1 MRARRWLCLVA
12 WVGSAA
18 VAGCGGGDTTIDESD
33 TGVDDSGADGTADS
47 AGDTGGGD
55 TGSDTTPDDTGSADS
70 GGTDSGGDATD
81 STATDSTATDSTATD
96 STAADSTATDSTATD
111 STATDSTATD
121 SASTD
126 SASTDS
132 ASDAADTA
140 EAPAAPTI
148 TGVSIS
154 APTGYTDRQVRQGL
168 GVITLAITGTN
179 LTGATTATMTGGVTC
194 TVAASTATTAT
205 LTCNVPHGEAI
216 GTKNLT
222 LTTPSGSA
230 GFTGALD
237 VTRITVLGTTGSDTT
252 GVGTTSRPFR
262 SVSAGLGVAA
272 AGASAGD
279 IVFVRS
285 MGDGVASATARYNT
299 TNIPTQTWATA
310 GGTANVPAGITVE
323 GESGAGVVRPVL
335 EGGATNVAFKLA
347 GGAVLKNLIVRNFVN
362 SVLASTGATSITD
375 VELSAANG
383 VAGYSTDRHIVVS
396 GGTLTIASSAGTLPG
411 STRPTCAI
419 DGANLELIRITGAP
433 TVAITGCLL
442 RGSNEY
448 AINTTD
454 GAFALTLLNDQI
466 SNNGNFGTGAAADG
480 GVQVNGGTTTV
491 TTSLLQENYGFGIR
505 AYGTANVTVASST
518 LSGNGQGV
526 GNITST
532 PYTPVTG
539 NNGIDFL
546 GNGTLVVGRVAG
558 SLLDTQIT
566 KNGFSGIAIHAAAG
580 GATSTPTVNLQG
592 VTMTGNGTTAPELF
606 IDTAASVTARS
617 VSITSGTGSAV
628 QVGSVADPQATLA
641 VTTLLPSKL
650 DFGTS
655 ASTGGNTLLTSA
667 GSLAILDRRGAI
679 ASATGPVFTVCGT
692 SMNGAT
698 LSVGTTVVGF
708 VTSGFS
714 YSVRHTF
721 QRLGCP

>member
-1 MRARRWLCLVA
+1 MA

-18 VAGCGGGDTTIDESD
+18 VAGCGGGDTAIDETD
-33 TGVDDSGADGTADS
+33 TGTDDGGSDGTADG
-47 AGDTGGGD
+47 GDSGVDSGSD
-55 TGSDTTPDDTGSADS
+55 TGSDTTVDDTSTADS
-70 GGTDSGGDATD
+70 GGDGTATD
-81 STATDSTATDSTATD
+81 SSGDTTATDSTATDSTATD
-96 STAADSTATDSTATD
+96 GTTDGTATDSGATDSGATDSTAADSTAA
-111 STATDSTATD
+111 
-121 SASTD
+121 
-126 SASTDS
+126 DS

-140 EAPAAPTI
+140 EAPAVPTI
-148 TGVSIS
+148 TNVTIS

-168 GVITLAITGTN
+168 GVITLAVTGTN

-205 LTCNVPHGEAI
+205 LTCNVPHGEVV
-216 GTKNLT
+216 GLKNLT
-222 LTTPSGSA
+222 VNTPSGSA
-230 GFTGALD
+230 SFAGALD
-237 VTRITVLGTTGSDTT
+237 VTRITVLGTTGNDTT

-262 SVSAGLGVAA
+262 SVSAGLAVAA

-279 IVFVRS
+279 TVFVRS
-285 MGDGVASATARYNT
+285 MGDGLASTTARYNT
-299 TNIPTQTWATA
+299 ANIPTQTWATA
-310 GGTANVPAGITVE
+310 GGTANVSAGITVE
-323 GESGAGVVRPVL
+323 GESGAGIVRPVL
-335 EGGATNVAFKLA
+335 EGGAANVAFKLT
-347 GGAVLKNLIVRNFVN
+347 GGAVLKNLIVRNFGN
-362 SVLASTGATSITD
+362 SVLASTGTTAITD

-383 VAGYSTDRHIVVS
+383 GAGYSTDRHIVVS
-396 GGTLTIASSAGTLPG
+396 GGTLTLASTAGTLPG
-411 STRPTCAI
+411 TTRPTCAI
-419 DGANLELIRITGAP
+419 DGANNELIRITGAP

-454 GAFALTLLNDQI
+454 GAFALTLLNDLV

-491 TTSLLQENYGFGIR
+491 TTSLIQENYGFGIR
-505 AYGTANVTVASST
+505 AYGTASVTVSSST

-526 GNITST
+526 GNVTT
-532 PYTPVTG
+532 TGYTPVTG

-546 GNGTLVVGRVAG
+546 GNGRLVVGRVTG
-558 SLLDTQIT
+558 SVLDTQIT
-566 KNGFSGIAIHAAAG
+566 KNGFSGIAIHTAPG
-580 GATSTPTVNLQG
+580 GATSTPTVSIQG

-606 IDTAASVTARS
+606 IDTAASVTGRNL
-617 VSITSGTGSAV
+617 SITSGTGPAV
-628 QVGSVADPQATLA
+628 QVGSVADPQNNPA
-641 VTTLLPSKL
+641 VTALLPSKL

-655 ASTGGNTLLTSA
+655 AATGGNTLLTSA

-679 ASATGPVFTVCGT
+679 ASATGAVFTVCGT

-698 LSVGTTVVGF
+698 LSVGTTVVGL

>member
-18 VAGCGGGDTTIDESD
+18 VAGCGGGDTSIDETD
-33 TGVDDSGADGTADS
+33 TGTDDGGSDGTADD
-47 AGDTGGGD
+47 ADTGVD
-55 TGSDTTPDDTGSADS
+55 TGSDTGSDTMVDDTPTVDS
-70 GGTDSGGDATD
+70 GGD
-81 STATDSTATDSTATD
+81 STATDSSGDSTATDSSATDSTATD
-96 STAADSTATDSTATD
+96 STAADSTAADSTATD
-111 STATDSTATD
+111 STAADSTA
-121 SASTD
+121 A
-126 SASTDS
+126 DS

-148 TGVSIS
+148 TNVTIS

-168 GVITLAITGTN
+168 GVITLAVTGTN

-205 LTCNVPHGEAI
+205 LTCNVPHGEVV
-216 GTKNLT
+216 GLKNLT
-222 LTTPSGSA
+222 VNTPSGSA
-230 GFTGALD
+230 SFTGALE
-237 VTRITVLGTTGSDTT
+237 VTRITVLGTTGNDAT

-262 SVSAGLGVAA
+262 SVSAGLAVAA
-272 AGASAGD
+272 AGATAGD
-279 IVFVRS
+279 TVFVRS
-285 MGDGVASATARYNT
+285 MGDGLTSATARYNA

-310 GGTANVPAGITVE
+310 AGTANVSAGITVE
-323 GESGAGVVRPVL
+323 GESGTGVVRPVL
-335 EGGATNVAFKLA
+335 EGGAANVALKLA
-347 GGAVLKNLIVRNFVN
+347 GGAVLKNLIVRNFGN
-362 SVLASTGATSITD
+362 AVLASTGTTTITD

-383 VAGYSTDRHIVVS
+383 VAGYSTDRQIVVS
-396 GGTLTIASSAGTLPG
+396 GGTLTIASTAGTLPG
-411 STRPTCAI
+411 STTRPTCAI
-419 DGANLELIRITGAP
+419 DGANNELIRITGSP

-454 GAFALTLLNDQI
+454 GAFTLRLLNDQV

-480 GVQVNGGTTTV
+480 GVQVNGGTTSV
-491 TTSLLQENYGFGIR
+491 TTSVIQENYGFGIR
-505 AYGTANVTVASST
+505 AYGTASVTVVSST

-526 GNITST
+526 GNLTT
-532 PYTPVTG
+532 TGYTPVTG

-546 GNGTLVVGRVAG
+546 GNGTLVVGRVTG
-558 SLLDTQIT
+558 SVLDTQIT
-566 KNGFSGIAIHAAAG
+566 KNGFSGIAIHAPPG
-580 GATSTPTVNLQG
+580 GATSTPTVNIQG
-592 VTMTGNGTTAPELF
+592 VTMTGNGTAAPELF
-606 IDTAASVTARS
+606 IDTAASVTGRNL
-617 VSITSGTGSAV
+617 SITSGTGSAI
-628 QVGSVADPQATLA
+628 QVGNIGDPQGNPA
-641 VTTLLPSKL
+641 VTALLPTKL

-679 ASATGPVFTVCGT
+679 ASATGTVFSVCGT

-698 LSVGTTVVGF
+698 LSVGTTVVGL